1 MDFNVTLE
9 DAVAVA
15 RKNGMAAGVAVGK
28 AEGILQTVLQ
38 TARQMRAK
46 GFNAT
51 VISEIT
57 GLSEEE
63 IMNLN

>member
-1 MDFNVTLE
+1 M
-9 DAVAVA
+9 
-15 RKNGMAAGVAVGK
+15 AVGK
-28 AEGILQTVLQ
+28 AEGILQT
-38 TARQMRAK
+38 ARQMKAK

-63 IMNLN
+63 IVNLN